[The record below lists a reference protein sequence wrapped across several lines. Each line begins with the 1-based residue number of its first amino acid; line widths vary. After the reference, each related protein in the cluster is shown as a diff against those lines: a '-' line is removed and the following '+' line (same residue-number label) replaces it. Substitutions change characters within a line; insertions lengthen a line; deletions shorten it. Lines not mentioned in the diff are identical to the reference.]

1 VFLIRLLAAQK
12 NAAVLGTQSMSQ
24 AESERHEAYH
34 FPSLFQ
40 LSAASGSRNEAHARQ
55 WPQAE
60 KWLQARCEKQQRTA
74 AATPGKLFFSL
85 ECFANLSD

>member
-1 VFLIRLLAAQK
+1 
-12 NAAVLGTQSMSQ
+12 MSQ
-24 AESERHEAYH
+24 AESERREHTTFH
-34 FPSLFQ
+34 HIQ